1 MPKKQK
7 KTVKKPVKKNNK
19 KKESFGLTSEQ
30 PTVLYSRD
38 LSSTFTSPDDNTITF
53 VSTKESVMPSHEITT
68 PSGVTS
74 LSGREKRAMV
84 VQYYANMQPTRLKK
98 NRKHS
103 VKKPNVKKH
112 TTRKN
117 TNKKHTNRKH
127 KK

>member
-1 MPKKQK
+1 
-7 KTVKKPVKKNNK
+7 
-19 KKESFGLTSEQ
+19 
-30 PTVLYSRD
+30 
-38 LSSTFTSPDDNTITF
+38 TF